1 MIIIVPISWVN
12 SPYLKSSCLAYCS
25 IALLVF
31 YMAIP
36 VMEVFLVD
44 YVGITVSDAY
54 SAARSQDKSIALF
67 SAYLLSGFLTLI
79 DAFRGLASL
88 WVPKHLVRRYAILRL
103 LFVPVDIRRTA
114 GQKVAATYKINSL
127 LDHAYRLQRKAH
139 KKTSSRNAQHEA
151 MLCFLLYGEKG
162 ENCGGFFWTWART
175 LWKHTEWRKEGLWM
189 HSRLFVGQMG
199 QFLIILIF
207 TVVWFYQ
214 TKALATDA
222 DEKRQAIIDDGGL
235 GSETA
240 LYYVPE
246 SWM

>member
-12 SPYLKSSCLAYCS
+12 GPYIKSSCLAYSS

-31 YMAIP
+31 YLAIP
-36 VMEVFLVD
+36 IVEVFLVD

-54 SAARSQDKSIALF
+54 RSVRGHEGNRALF
-67 SAYLLSGFLTLI
+67 YSYLLTGFVALI
-79 DAFRGLASL
+79 DSFRGLASF
-88 WVPKHLVRRYAILRL
+88 WIPKYFVRRYAILRP

-114 GQKVAATYKINSL
+114 AQKVAGTYKINSL
-127 LDHAYRLQRKAH
+127 LDHAYRLQRRAH
-139 KKTSSRNAQHEA
+139 KKTKARNAEHEA
-151 MLCFLLYGEKG
+151 MLCFLLYGEKD

-175 LWKHTEWRKEGLWM
+175 LWKHAEGGKEGLWM

-199 QFLIILIF
+199 QFLIIFVFL
-207 TVVWFYQ
+207 VVWLYG
-214 TKALATDA
+214 TKSIATGA
-222 DEKRQAIIDDGGL
+222 EQKRQSIINYGGS
-235 GSETA
+235 GSEIA